1 MEQKKFRHE
10 LKYGIGYLQYLE
22 LRNRLRAVMRTDANT
37 NVDGRYLVRSV
48 YFDNYED
55 KALRE
60 KINGISEREKF
71 RIRYYNDDLSY
82 IVLEKKIKDQE
93 IGRGDH
99 GRGMPAIMEGQFG
112 VDENTSFAA
121 GTGII
126 CQNALSD
133 IASKSARILCAGTLY
148 LFRRQCKDYF
158 RFPHPHHIVPQRFSG
173 RQGGGHRYR

>member
-82 IVLEKKIKDQE
+82 IMLEKKKVQILDVRAFLCFE
-93 IGRGDH
+93 I
-99 GRGMPAIMEGQFG
+99 EF
-112 VDENTSFAA
+112 EE
-121 GTGII
+121 
-126 CQNALSD
+126 ALV
-133 IASKSARILCAGTLY
+133 K
-148 LFRRQCKDYF
+148 
-158 RFPHPHHIVPQRFSG
+158 
-173 RQGGGHRYR
+173 